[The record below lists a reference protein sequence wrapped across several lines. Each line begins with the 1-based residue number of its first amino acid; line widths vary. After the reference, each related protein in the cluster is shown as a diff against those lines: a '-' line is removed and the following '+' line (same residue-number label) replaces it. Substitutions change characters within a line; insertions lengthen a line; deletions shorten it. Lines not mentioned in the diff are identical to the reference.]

1 MRKVLKKLLPNSIVS
16 KIYAL
21 KIEINF
27 QFIKL
32 FAKSDFLS
40 SLYYLLFSSSFSREH
55 RSVLKGRLAY
65 KQTLLLVDK
74 SSALL
79 RRNIHRIEKGLIMQ
93 PRRDVFAEAYI
104 GETVKCYTS
113 AMEQTSVCTEELK
126 WAQDVLTLYFSVVS
140 HHGAIAKA
148 FEDYNS
154 ECEHSA
160 LSYVPYK
167 YKDLPPSCVTFE
179 QLETLYKRRRSVR
192 WFENKE
198 VPIALLKQA
207 VNAASLA
214 PSACNRQPYEF
225 YIVNESGK
233 ATALA
238 ELAMGTAGF
247 AKNIQCTIAIVGD
260 LSAYPAERDRHVIYI
275 DSSLASMQLMLALET
290 LGLATCS
297 INWPDVEG
305 REKAIESKLELP
317 KHKRVI
323 MLMAVGYAQKE
334 GGIPFSQKKSDKLLV
349 KEIS

>member
-1 MRKVLKKLLPNSIVS
+1 MRKMLKKLLPSGIIS
-16 KIYAL
+16 KIYTL
-21 KIEINF
+21 KIEANF
-27 QFIKL
+27 RFIRL
-32 FAKSDFLS
+32 FSNSDFLS
-40 SLYYLLFSSSFSREH
+40 SLYYFLFSSSFSREH
-55 RSVLKGRLAY
+55 RSVLTGRLAY
-65 KQTLLLVDK
+65 KETILRVDR

-93 PRRDVFAEAYI
+93 PRREVFAEAYI
-104 GETVKCYTS
+104 DETVDCYTS
-113 AMEQTSVCTEELK
+113 ALKQASACPEELK
-126 WAQDVLTLYFSVVS
+126 WAQDVLTLYFSVVI
-140 HHGAIAKA
+140 HQGAIVTAYDK
-148 FEDYNS
+148 FNS
-154 ECEHSA
+154 ECKPA
-160 LSYVPYK
+160 LTSVPYQ
-167 YKDLPPSCVTFE
+167 YQDLPLSSITFE

-192 WFENKE
+192 WFEDKK
-198 VPIALLKQA
+198 VPISLIRQA

-225 YIVNESGK
+225 YVVNESGK

-238 ELAMGTAGF
+238 ELAMGTVGF
-247 AKNIQCTIAIVGD
+247 ADNIQCTIAIVGD

-297 INWPDVEG
+297 INWPDVED
-305 REKAIESKLELP
+305 REKAIETKLELP